1 MTSPAPVALLRPLR
15 PRTWLVGVSGGAGA
29 ALLGSAGL
37 LSRPLLG
44 VAIVVVQA
52 GLVMAWLS
60 VLNAPGRAGG
70 ALIGI
75 AAAGAA
81 DLVLV
86 NREHQPAGGLMGVI
100 ALALVASVLH
110 QVLRRPRRHPT
121 ASLAAEMSGV
131 VLVVCFA
138 CLGGLNSEAVG
149 RVALIAWTVTLAV
162 SLPLGRIV
170 DHKVTFL
177 RFGSD
182 IDRGIFG
189 LIAGVGAGVAVG
201 AYLGNRHFELGIR
214 HGEILA
220 GVTALTAYLADA
232 VVVRGSSDVPVTD
245 RRRVAALRPLAALL
259 PLAAAAP
266 ATYVVGRLL
275 LG

>member
-1 MTSPAPVALLRPLR
+1 MSLMPVALVRPLR
-15 PRTWLVGVSGGAGA
+15 PRTWLVGLSGGVCA

-37 LSRPLLG
+37 LSRPLLA
-44 VAIVVVQA
+44 VAVVVVQA

-60 VLNAPGRAGG
+60 VLNAPGRVGG

-75 AAAGAA
+75 GAAGAA

-86 NREHQPAGGLMGVI
+86 NREQQPAGGLMGVI
-100 ALALVASVLH
+100 AVALVASVLH
-110 QVLRRPRRHPT
+110 QLLRRPRRHPT

-138 CLGGLNSEAVG
+138 CLGGLNSQAVG
-149 RVALIAWTVTLAV
+149 RVALITWTVTLAAC
-162 SLPLGRIV
+162 LPLGRIV
-170 DHKVTFL
+170 DHLVPIL
-177 RFGSD
+177 RFGNGV
-182 IDRGIFG
+182 DRGIFG
-189 LIAGVGAGVAVG
+189 LLAGVGAGVGVG
-201 AYLGNRHFELGIR
+201 AFLGHRHLELGVR

-220 GVTALTAYLADA
+220 GITALTAYLADA
-232 VVVRGSSDVPVTD
+232 VVVRGSVDVPVTD